1 MGCLFVKLY
10 TFETYKHLK
19 TRLDLYTGTNISET
33 WSAYRSY
40 K

>member
-1 MGCLFVKLY
+1 MGSLFVKLY
-10 TFETYKHLK
+10 TLETYKHLK
-19 TRLDLYTGTNISET
+19 TRLDLYRGTNISGN